1 MRRLSEEEIKKAAEN
16 ARASLEIDGMFI
28 SDETFEAS
36 KKVAR
41 GEMTKKEYI
50 EYVLKKAGVYNS

>member
-1 MRRLSEEEIKKAAEN
+1 MKKLSEEEIKKAAEN

-28 SDETFEAS
+28 SDEIFEVS

-50 EYVLKKAGVYNS
+50 EYVLKKKV